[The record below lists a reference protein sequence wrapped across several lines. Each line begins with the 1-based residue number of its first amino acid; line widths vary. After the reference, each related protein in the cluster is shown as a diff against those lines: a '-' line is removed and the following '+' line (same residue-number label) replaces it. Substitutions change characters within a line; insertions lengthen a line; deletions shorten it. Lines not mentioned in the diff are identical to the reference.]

1 MSQIGR
7 PLKVDPEIELI
18 LEAIEDSEND
28 FVMKSLLEKG
38 IDIYDSYGRNAL
50 INSVFCNNREIFQ
63 WVMNHGTDVNF
74 QDNVGYSALHAAA
87 QVNNFEMTKLLIDK
101 GADVNIID
109 KHGNSPIWTAIM
121 NYNGGENL
129 NLIKL
134 LFEKG
139 ANLDQKNI
147 YGRSAGEISG
157 SIFNS

>member
-1 MSQIGR
+1 
-7 PLKVDPEIELI
+7 
-18 LEAIEDSEND
+18 
-28 FVMKSLLEKG
+28 
-38 IDIYDSYGRNAL
+38 
-50 INSVFCNNREIFQ
+50 
-63 WVMNHGTDVNF
+63 
-74 QDNVGYSALHAAA
+74 
-87 QVNNFEMTKLLIDK
+87 VNNFEMTKLLIDK

-147 YGRSAGEISG
+147 YGRSAREISG